1 MEAAAA
7 AELSMEFAFRLAG
20 VAPMGAGE
28 IGCVGERLVGDAS
41 DAGGELDLRCSNTA
55 IVARTPL
62 RWNADCSSPR
72 SRLEASSSAPVSSAS
87 CGSLVSLSCD
97 WLRVREKRGFGFGA
111 LVFHFPFS
119 LGPAAAR
126 GASRSVG
133 VNEAVSRAGAARD
146 AGGVAG
152 TRPGFSTLVVGSSLA
167 SCSSLACASPT
178 IDCVK
183 KVLRWEHSLNA
194 YLQNTRR
201 INLYF
206 WKALFCKDCRKCG

>member
-1 MEAAAA
+1 ME
-7 AELSMEFAFRLAG
+7 LAFRPTGA
-20 VAPMGAGE
+20 APLGGGE
-28 IGCVGERLVGDAS
+28 VGCVGERLVGDAS

-87 CGSLVSLSCD
+87 CGSLMSLSCD
-97 WLRVREKRGFGFGA
+97 WMRVREKRGFGFGA
-111 LVFHFPFS
+111 LVFHF
-119 LGPAAAR
+119 GPAAAR

-133 VNEAVSRAGAARD
+133 VNEAVLRAGAARD

-152 TRPGFSTLVVGSSLA
+152 TRPGFSTLVVGTSLA
-167 SCSSLACASPT
+167 SWSSLACTSPT

-183 KVLRWEHSLNA
+183 KVLRSKHSLNA
-194 YLQNTRR
+194 
-201 INLYF
+201 
-206 WKALFCKDCRKCG
+206 